1 MDITINPFCPGAG
14 TTPPELAG
22 RDGILNELKAS
33 YVRAKS
39 GFTPRSFML
48 LGLRGVGKT
57 VLLNEIARDAAGK
70 GCFVSFIEYP
80 EKLDLADLFYPL
92 FSKTLRAL
100 SGAEATKDLIAR
112 GFRALGNFSR
122 GVEIK
127 VKDTKISPDATPD
140 PEFADSS
147 NIEFDLPDMF
157 ELIGQAAKNQHSVWV
172 LLIDEVQYVNSRDMS
187 ALLVALHKVSQ
198 AGLPVMFVGAGLPNV
213 ARLTGFAKS
222 CSERLLEWRQVG
234 ALPPEACRQAIRKP
248 LEQGNASIA
257 DEALDLIVK
266 GTCGYPF
273 FVQTWAY
280 YAWDEASTN
289 TITVTDVEKA
299 YRITVDT
306 LDNGF
311 FWIRFSRLTEK
322 DFEYV
327 RAMATLGTGPYPVGR
342 VSKAMGKS
350 TAVAAKQRDSLIKKG
365 LIYSPKFGFVDFSV
379 PLFSDFL
386 VRLEKLR

>member
-1 MDITINPFCPGAG
+1 MAYIRRDIESKVTALSTEYAC
-14 TTPPELAG
+14 
-22 RDGILNELKAS
+22 IL
-33 YVRAKS
+33 VT
-39 GFTPRSFML
+39 GPRQ
-48 LGLRGVGKT
+48 VGKT
-57 VLLNEIARDAAGK
+57 TMLRKLMGESRHYVTLDDLEARR
-70 GCFVSFIEYP
+70 
-80 EKLDLADLFYPL
+80 LAKSDPALFLQMHDIP
-92 FSKTLRAL
+92 
-100 SGAEATKDLIAR
+100 I
-112 GFRALGNFSR
+112 
-122 GVEIK
+122 
-127 VKDTKISPDATPD
+127 
-140 PEFADSS
+140 
-147 NIEFDLPDMF
+147 
-157 ELIGQAAKNQHSVWV
+157 
-172 LLIDEVQYVNSRDMS
+172 LIDEVQYVNSRDMS